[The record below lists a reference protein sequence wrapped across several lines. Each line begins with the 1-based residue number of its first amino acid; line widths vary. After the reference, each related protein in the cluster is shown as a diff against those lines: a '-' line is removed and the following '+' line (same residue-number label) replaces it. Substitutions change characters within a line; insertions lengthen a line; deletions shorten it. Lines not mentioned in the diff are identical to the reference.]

1 MSYLVFN
8 EGKFTSK
15 LKKIGKAIGK
25 TALVGA
31 GAYGLY
37 KAGQKYANNREVP
50 ANQIHPSRGLTSSN
64 PQLPIK
70 RKQLGNTRYLPEA
83 AGMTQQKF
91 NLSPKVIPDYGKDH
105 SYRQDDGESRETMKM
120 NIPALLAA
128 RTAGG
133 YPFPNTLHN
142 DPSNRMAPDVFKL
155 SK

>member
-50 ANQIHPSRGLTSSN
+50 ANQIHPSRR
-64 PQLPIK
+64 LPGATARI
-70 RKQLGNTRYLPEA
+70 GNTKYLPEA

-142 DPSNRMAPDVFKL
+142 DPSSRMAPDVFKL